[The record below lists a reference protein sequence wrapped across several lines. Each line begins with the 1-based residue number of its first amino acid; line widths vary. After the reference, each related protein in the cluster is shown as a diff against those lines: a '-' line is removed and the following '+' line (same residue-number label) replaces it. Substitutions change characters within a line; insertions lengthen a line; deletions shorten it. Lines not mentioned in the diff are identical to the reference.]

1 MDNNDFKNETDIT
14 AHLWCV
20 VVPAGL
26 EKFFQEIGT
35 PVAAGTFLPP
45 PTMDEAAQQWM
56 QEITRKYGQEVYPP
70 DYID

>member
-1 MDNNDFKNETDIT
+1 M
-14 AHLWCV
+14 V
-20 VVPAGL
+20 VSAGL

-56 QEITRKYGQEVYPP
+56 QEIARKYGQVSVPAGLSCLANRADPP
-70 DYID
+70 RLQFTEF